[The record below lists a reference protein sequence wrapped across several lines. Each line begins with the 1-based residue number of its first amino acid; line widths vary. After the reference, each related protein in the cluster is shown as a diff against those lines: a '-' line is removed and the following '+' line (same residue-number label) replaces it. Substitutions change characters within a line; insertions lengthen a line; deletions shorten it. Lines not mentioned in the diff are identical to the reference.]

1 MLVFAKLLLVDEGA
15 QVPAREPHLEAVVAH
30 VVEGGGGEDL
40 PEAAALELLRH
51 DGGEEVQHRVGL
63 SGRQKKISTFEGV
76 QWPKFDFQRL
86 RELTSTYRLL
96 QLRDVLG
103 VRARLL
109 LVRGLVKCVPAL
121 AYHFCLN
128 LPATFSQPRTS
139 H

>member
-15 QVPAREPHLEAVVAH
+15 QVPAREPHLEAAVAH

-86 RELTSTYRLL
+86 RELASTDYYNYGMYW
-96 QLRDVLG
+96 VS
-103 VRARLL
+103 
-109 LVRGLVKCVPAL
+109 VPV
-121 AYHFCLN
+121 YCLYVVW
-128 LPATFSQPRTS
+128 
-139 H
+139 

>member
-63 SGRQKKISTFEGV
+63 SLVLEDG
-76 QWPKFDFQRL
+76 
-86 RELTSTYRLL
+86 
-96 QLRDVLG
+96 LG
-103 VRARLL
+103 VRVESEDEARGVLAVPHGLEL
-109 LVRGLVKCVPAL
+109 LVRHQWRVG
-121 AYHFCLN
+121 
-128 LPATFSQPRTS
+128 S
-139 H
+139 